1 MNVLPLRRLLALLAA
16 LGVATVSQAAAP
28 DATVDKLAKRY
39 LGWTD
44 LCAELQL
51 KNIGKSG
58 LVQEGASKTCALFTT
73 DGSRYGRVTVLSPPV
88 ARGMD
93 VLTRAE
99 LVGQISTGGKSQQWL
114 YMPATQR
121 ATLINANNSESPF
134 LGSEFSFADLDLA
147 YLDPSGLKFVDE
159 VACGGERCRRY
170 AVRNTRGGAVTRT
183 VWVTSA
189 GAIKQIEIQKLGK
202 PYKLLLV
209 EHEVLHPSGW
219 WVADRVVMRNLQTG
233 ARTESIWKNIKFNAG
248 LKADNF
254 DPKKIYGPA
263 PSGRPR

>member
-1 MNVLPLRRLLALLAA
+1 MNVRPLRRLLPLLAA
-16 LGVATVSQAAAP
+16 LGIATTVQAAAP

-39 LGWTD
+39 LGWKD

-51 KNIGKSG
+51 KNVGKSG
-58 LVQEGASKTCALFTT
+58 LVQEGSSKTCVLFTA
-73 DGSRYGRVTVLSPPV
+73 DGNRYGRVTVLSPPV

-147 YLDPSGLKFVDE
+147 YLDPAGLTFVDE
-159 VACGGERCRRY
+159 VACGNARCRRY
-170 AVRNTRGGAVTRT
+170 AVRNPGGGAVSRT
-183 VWVTSA
+183 VWLSPA

-202 PYKLLLV
+202 PYKLLVV
-209 EHEVLHPSGW
+209 ENEVLHPSGW
-219 WVADRVVMRNLQTG
+219 WVADRVIMRNLQTG
-233 ARTESIWKNIKFNAG
+233 ARTESVWKNIRFNAG
-248 LKADNF
+248 LKPENF
-254 DPKKIYGPA
+254 DPKKLYGPA